1 MFFVKNVF
9 ATKNNRCNFN
19 LLVVMGI
26 IGIPI
31 GNPKFVTN
39 AIALESVFIVLTIL
53 SLWRL
58 KYALIPIMI
67 IAIVVIIGNTA
78 SPKHIEIMS
87 TFEPLENAIVLIV
100 GGYLLQCL
108 LLITS
113 MIVFKNR
120 EHLRLKT
127 K

>member
-1 MFFVKNVF
+1 MMHLQQKIIAGILILIVI
-9 ATKNNRCNFN
+9 
-19 LLVVMGI
+19 MGI

-39 AIALESVFIVLTIL
+39 AIVLESAFIVLAFF

-58 KYALIPIMI
+58 KYALVPNMI

-87 TFEPLENAIVLIV
+87 TFEPIENAIVLIV
-100 GGYLLQCL
+100 GGYLLQGL
-108 LLITS
+108 LLVS
-113 MIVFKNR
+113 NMMVFKNR
-120 EHLRLKT
+120 KHLKLKT
-127 K
+127 I

>member
-1 MFFVKNVF
+1 
-9 ATKNNRCNFN
+9 
-19 LLVVMGI
+19 MGI

-58 KYALIPIMI
+58 KNALIPNMI
-67 IAIVVIIGNTA
+67 IAIVVII
-78 SPKHIEIMS
+78 
-87 TFEPLENAIVLIV
+87 

>member
-1 MFFVKNVF
+1 MHLQQKIIAGILILIVI
-9 ATKNNRCNFN
+9 
-19 LLVVMGI
+19 MGI

-39 AIALESVFIVLTIL
+39 AIVLESAFIVLAFF

-58 KYALIPIMI
+58 KYALVPNMI

-87 TFEPLENAIVLIV
+87 TFEPIENAIVLIV
-100 GGYLLQCL
+100 GGYLLQGL
-108 LLITS
+108 LLVS
-113 MIVFKNR
+113 NMMVFKNR
-120 EHLRLKT
+120 KRLKLKT

>member
-1 MFFVKNVF
+1 ME
-9 ATKNNRCNFN
+9 
-19 LLVVMGI
+19 I
-26 IGIPI
+26 
-31 GNPKFVTN
+31 KF
-39 AIALESVFIVLTIL
+39 
-53 SLWRL
+53 
-58 KYALIPIMI
+58 ALIPIM
-67 IAIVVIIGNTA
+67 IVVIIGNTA
-78 SPKHIEIMS
+78 SLKHIEIMS

-100 GGYLLQCL
+100 GGYLLPFL

>member
-1 MFFVKNVF
+1 MHLQQKII
-9 ATKNNRCNFN
+9 
-19 LLVVMGI
+19 VVILISISIMGI

-31 GNPKFVTN
+31 GSPKFVTN
-39 AIALESVFIVLTIL
+39 AIVLESVFIVLAIL

-58 KYALIPIMI
+58 RYTLVPNMI

-100 GGYLLQCL
+100 GGYILQGLLML
-108 LLITS
+108 TS
-113 MIVFKNR
+113 MWIFKDR
-120 EHLRLKT
+120 KHLRWKT
-127 K
+127 Q

>member
-1 MFFVKNVF
+1 
-9 ATKNNRCNFN
+9 
-19 LLVVMGI
+19 MGI

-39 AIALESVFIVLTIL
+39 AIALESSFIVLATL

-58 KYALIPIMI
+58 RYALVPNII

-100 GGYLLQCL
+100 GGYLLQGL

-113 MIVFKNR
+113 MMVFKDR
-120 EHLRLKT
+120 KRLRLKT

>member
-1 MFFVKNVF
+1 MH
-9 ATKNNRCNFN
+9 
-19 LLVVMGI
+19 LLQKIIVGILVSIVIMGI

-39 AIALESVFIVLTIL
+39 AIALESIFIVLAFL

-58 KYALIPIMI
+58 KYALVPNMI

-78 SPKHIEIMS
+78 SLKHIEIMS
-87 TFEPLENAIVLIV
+87 TFEPIENAIVLIV
-100 GGYLLQCL
+100 GGYLLQGL
-108 LLITS
+108 LLVS
-113 MIVFKNR
+113 NMMVFKNR
-120 EHLRLKT
+120 KRLKLKT

>member
-1 MFFVKNVF
+1 MHLQQKIIVVI
-9 ATKNNRCNFN
+9 
-19 LLVVMGI
+19 LVSIVIVGI

-31 GNPKFVTN
+31 GNPKFITN
-39 AIALESVFIVLTIL
+39 AIALESAFVVLAVL

-58 KYALIPIMI
+58 KYTLVPNMI
-67 IAIVVIIGNTA
+67 IAIIVIIGNTA

-87 TFEPLENAIVLIV
+87 TFQPLENAVVLIV
-100 GGYLLQCL
+100 GGYLLQGL
-108 LLITS
+108 LLITN

-120 EHLRLKT
+120 KNLELKT

>member
-1 MFFVKNVF
+1 MHLQQKIIVGI
-9 ATKNNRCNFN
+9 
-19 LLVVMGI
+19 LVSVVIMGI

-31 GNPKFVTN
+31 GNPEFVTN
-39 AIALESVFIVLTIL
+39 AIALESTFIVLAFF

-58 KYALIPIMI
+58 KYALVPNMI

-87 TFEPLENAIVLIV
+87 TFEPIENAIVLIV
-100 GGYLLQCL
+100 GGYLLQGL
-108 LLITS
+108 LLVS
-113 MIVFKNR
+113 NMMVFKNR
-120 EHLRLKT
+120 KHLKLKT

>member
-1 MFFVKNVF
+1 
-9 ATKNNRCNFN
+9 
-19 LLVVMGI
+19 MGI

>member
-1 MFFVKNVF
+1 LIVI
-9 ATKNNRCNFN
+9 
-19 LLVVMGI
+19 MGI

-39 AIALESVFIVLTIL
+39 AIVLESAFIVLAFF

-58 KYALIPIMI
+58 KYALVPNMI

-87 TFEPLENAIVLIV
+87 TFEPIENAIVLIV
-100 GGYLLQCL
+100 GGYLLQGL
-108 LLITS
+108 LLVS
-113 MIVFKNR
+113 NMMVFKNR
-120 EHLRLKT
+120 KRLKLKT

>member
-1 MFFVKNVF
+1 MHLQQKIIVVI
-9 ATKNNRCNFN
+9 
-19 LLVVMGI
+19 LVSIIVMGI

-39 AIALESVFIVLTIL
+39 AIALESSFIVLATL

-58 KYALIPIMI
+58 RYALVPNMI

-100 GGYLLQCL
+100 GGYLLQGL

-113 MIVFKNR
+113 MMVFKGRNR
-120 EHLRLKT
+120 LRLKT

>member
-1 MFFVKNVF
+1 MRLQQKIIVVILI
-9 ATKNNRCNFN
+9 CI
-19 LLVVMGI
+19 VVMGI

-67 IAIVVIIGNTA
+67 IVIVVIIGNTT
-78 SPKHIEIMS
+78 PKHIEIMS

-100 GGYLLQCL
+100 EGYLLQCL

>member
-1 MFFVKNVF
+1 MMHLQQKIIVGI
-9 ATKNNRCNFN
+9 
-19 LLVVMGI
+19 LVSIVIMGI

-39 AIALESVFIVLTIL
+39 AIVLESAFIVLAFF

-58 KYALIPIMI
+58 KYALVPNMI

-87 TFEPLENAIVLIV
+87 TFEPIENAIVLIV
-100 GGYLLQCL
+100 GGYLLQGL
-108 LLITS
+108 LLVS
-113 MIVFKNR
+113 NMMVFKNR
-120 EHLRLKT
+120 KHLKLKT

>member
-1 MFFVKNVF
+1 MSISIV
-9 ATKNNRCNFN
+9 
-19 LLVVMGI
+19 GI

-31 GNPKFVTN
+31 GSPKFVTN
-39 AIALESVFIVLTIL
+39 AIVLESTFIVLATL

-58 KYALIPIMI
+58 RYTLVPNMI

-87 TFEPLENAIVLIV
+87 TFEPLENAIVLII
-100 GGYLLQCL
+100 GGYLLQGL

-113 MIVFKNR
+113 MWVFKDR
-120 EHLRLKT
+120 KHLRLKIQ
-127 K
+127 

>member
-1 MFFVKNVF
+1 MHLQQKIIAGILILIVI
-9 ATKNNRCNFN
+9 
-19 LLVVMGI
+19 MGI

-39 AIALESVFIVLTIL
+39 AIVLESAFIVLAFF

-58 KYALIPIMI
+58 KYALVPNMI
-67 IAIVVIIGNTA
+67 ITIVVIIGNTA

-87 TFEPLENAIVLIV
+87 TFEPIENAIVLIV
-100 GGYLLQCL
+100 GGYLLQGL
-108 LLITS
+108 LLVS
-113 MIVFKNR
+113 NMMVFKNR
-120 EHLRLKT
+120 KRLKLKT